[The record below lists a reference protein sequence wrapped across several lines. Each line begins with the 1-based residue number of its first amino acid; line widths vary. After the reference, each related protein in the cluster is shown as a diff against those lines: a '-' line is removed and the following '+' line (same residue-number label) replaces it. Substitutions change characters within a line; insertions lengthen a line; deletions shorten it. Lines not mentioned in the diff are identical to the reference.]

1 MRWSIGC
8 GSAKAGSSSTRAIA
22 GRGGSPSFI
31 QHRLSE
37 HRPPVS
43 YFLMPW
49 RDFALSAFVT
59 EVGMPSLAPAVA
71 TDDRARAEFDLAAR
85 VTSST
90 WTRMLSTDLLVVV
103 GCKPTERREAELLDR
118 TLANRQVAAAGDDPD
133 DAGHA
138 GPTRGRVGDRRSER
152 ALLAEYFW
160 PHVRDGVGGDV
171 ACRKSGTFHLRT
183 TGSAQADRSQTKSA
197 ISSSIS
203 RVSRSGALDACDFAR
218 VTNRSASIMAASSA
232 PESRMS

>member
-1 MRWSIGC
+1 MTEHESLIEQAPIQDRDLLQRMSLYFDAVEHRLRLGEGWLIFNASHRR
-8 GSAKAGSSSTRAIA
+8 SRRIA
-22 GRGGSPSFI
+22 GFI
-31 QHRLSE
+31 QQRLSE

-59 EVGMPSLAPAVA
+59 DVGMPSLVPAVA

-118 TLANRQVAAAGDDPD
+118 TLENRQSQRLATILMTPDMPGELEAELQTVDPNGRYWQSIFGRMYETGLVA
-133 DAGHA
+133 
-138 GPTRGRVGDRRSER
+138 
-152 ALLAEYFW
+152 
-160 PHVRDGVGGDV
+160 
-171 ACRKSGTFHLRT
+171 
-183 TGSAQADRSQTKSA
+183 
-197 ISSSIS
+197 
-203 RVSRSGALDACDFAR
+203 
-218 VTNRSASIMAASSA
+218 M
-232 PESRMS
+232 

>member
-1 MRWSIGC
+1 MTECDSLIEQAPIQDRDLLQRMSLYFDAVEHRLRLGEGWLIFNASHRRSG
-8 GSAKAGSSSTRAIA
+8 RIA
-22 GRGGSPSFI
+22 SFI

-118 TLANRQVAAAGDDPD
+118 TLANRQEQRLATILMTPDMPSQLEAELGTVDPNGRYWQSIFGRMYETGLVA
-133 DAGHA
+133 
-138 GPTRGRVGDRRSER
+138 
-152 ALLAEYFW
+152 
-160 PHVRDGVGGDV
+160 
-171 ACRKSGTFHLRT
+171 
-183 TGSAQADRSQTKSA
+183 
-197 ISSSIS
+197 
-203 RVSRSGALDACDFAR
+203 
-218 VTNRSASIMAASSA
+218 M
-232 PESRMS
+232 